1 MKFSKM
7 CDYKGVAHFI
17 VKTGR
22 KNIRILLP
30 GQPYE
35 KSFVVPI
42 KRISNRRPAECEAE
56 DDLDEV
62 EMEEETELVE
72 QDEGIIEESEE
83 EYQPQ

>member
-42 KRISNRRPAECEAE
+42 KKVSNRRPAEYEPE

-62 EMEEETELVE
+62 DIEEGTELADDNAELEDE
-72 QDEGIIEESEE
+72 Q
-83 EYQPQ
+83 YQPQ